1 MALNLTKIV
10 LAMFHLRHNN
20 RAQLMDFHI
29 HYKDVL
35 LASAK
40 YTNLKKIP
48 EKKVVSH
55 DQLHTNMFV
64 IIN

>member
-1 MALNLTKIV
+1 LTKIV
-10 LAMFHLRHNN
+10 LAMFPLRHNY
-20 RAQLMDFHI
+20 RAQLMDFQI
-29 HYKDVL
+29 YYKDLL

-40 YTNLKKIP
+40 YTNFKKNIP
-48 EKKVVSH
+48 EKVVSH